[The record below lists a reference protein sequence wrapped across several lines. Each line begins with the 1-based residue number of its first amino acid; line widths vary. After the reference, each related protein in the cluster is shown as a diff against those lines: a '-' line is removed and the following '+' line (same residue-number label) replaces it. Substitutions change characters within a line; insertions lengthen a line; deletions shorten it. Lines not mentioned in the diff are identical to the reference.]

1 MNKSS
6 TINDSSERITSLYES
21 TLEIPKNKP
30 KNQFVLCPIGLVGA
44 GKTTVISP
52 LSKKLSLLRISTD
65 EIRILF
71 KKDGLDWGQA
81 REIAYGLVKKYLHQ
95 GFSVAVDIDCVTE
108 RARNY
113 IAEAQK
119 ELDLKVIWIHIN
131 PPEEFIINKLKDYKH
146 DGVLFKDAEDAI
158 NNYFDRKPLHQNLD
172 FPFTYT
178 FDTSKSNL
186 DEQINEAVDKINDL
200 IK

>member
-1 MNKSS
+1 MDKPSV
-6 TINDSSERITSLYES
+6 INDSSQRITSLYES

-30 KNQFVLCPIGLVGA
+30 KNQFILCPVGLVGA
-44 GKTTVISP
+44 GKTTVIKP
-52 LSKKLSLLRISTD
+52 LSKKLSLLRVSTD
-65 EIRILF
+65 EIRMLF
-71 KKDGLDWGQA
+71 IKEGLNWEQA
-81 REIAYGLVKKYLHQ
+81 REIAYGLAKKYLHQ
-95 GFSVAVDIDCVTE
+95 GFSVAVDSDCVTE

-113 IAEAQK
+113 IAEAKK

-131 PPEEFIINKLKDYKH
+131 PPEEFIINKLKNQKH
-146 DGVLFKDAEDAI
+146 SWLFKDAEDAI
-158 NNYFDRKPLHQNLD
+158 NNYLARKPLHQNLD

-186 DEQINEAVDKINDL
+186 DEQITEAGEKIKNL